1 LSSFIDNDSMCEIA
15 IDCDVSGKIL
25 DWNRAGSDITF
36 YSDEE
41 VIGKDIKTLFTVE
54 SGERLGR
61 IIEFVRGG
69 STFPTLEFEIVIKN
83 GQVIPVDVSISP
95 KKSVEEE
102 IVGFTFLI
110 RDATLRELLQDRY
123 NRLNAL
129 YRSLVE
135 QSPSMIYLL
144 DERGRIIFIND
155 TGAKMLGYS
164 KDELIGKELVDFVYP
179 EDREEKYWNIRER
192 RSVPDRTTWNVEL
205 RLIPKHRRTRKFEFD
220 FIYVSLNSFGVY
232 AERRGGYRGPKQGK
246 HKKSFIGTQGIARD
260 ITELKVLKKFVNEVQ
275 HILPVCS
282 SCYRIRT
289 IDEGKEKW
297 VPIESYISM
306 KGGPKFSHTIC
317 PDCMK
322 DLKISPEPEP
332 PQSDF
337 SDSD

>member
-1 LSSFIDNDSMCEIA
+1 MSNLIDNNSICEIA

-25 DWNRAGSDITF
+25 EWNRAGSDITF
-36 YSDEE
+36 YRDEE

-61 IIEFVRGG
+61 IIEFVKGG

-95 KKSVEEE
+95 KKTTGEK

-144 DERGRIIFIND
+144 DETGRIIFIND
-155 TGAKMLGYS
+155 TGAEMLGYP
-164 KDELIGKELVDFVYP
+164 KEELMGKELMNFVYP
-179 EDREEKYWNIRER
+179 EDREDKYWNIRER
-192 RSVPDRTTWNVEL
+192 RSVPARTTWNVEL
-205 RLIPKHRRTRKFEFD
+205 RLVPGYKKMRKFEFD

-232 AERRGGYRGPKQGK
+232 AEVGKNRNTSGKRRRER
-246 HKKSFIGTQGIARD
+246 SFIGTQGIARD
-260 ITELKVLKKFVNEVQ
+260 ITELKVLKKFAEGVGQ
-275 HILPVCS
+275 ILPICS

-289 IDEGKEKW
+289 VERGKEKW

-317 PDCMK
+317 PDCMI
-322 DLKISPEPEP
+322 DLKLSPESKPDSSL
-332 PQSDF
+332 SD
-337 SDSD
+337 